1 MGNEKGSACT
11 PFLGSLIPYNQIIP
25 IITEDTKSCIL
36 LYFLSLLQ
44 AGACGTHGCR
54 AGSLWQSG
62 QAEVPCTGRLVSVH
76 SGEPMPCFLVS
87 LFAVVLGGRLTV
99 AQTPPSHLAGRTKR
113 HAGHSHLG
121 SLADKGQL
129 VRTNGQ
135 VDLPPSLPTSDTEM

>member
-1 MGNEKGSACT
+1 MAAER
-11 PFLGSLIPYNQIIP
+11 
-25 IITEDTKSCIL
+25 E
-36 LYFLSLLQ
+36 
-44 AGACGTHGCR
+44 ACGRVDRPKSPARGGWSVSTV
-54 AGSLWQSG
+54 ASLCPASW
-62 QAEVPCTGRLVSVH
+62 A
-76 SGEPMPCFLVS
+76 S

-99 AQTPPSHLAGRTKR
+99 AQTPPFHLAGRTKR